1 MNKPTLASY
10 SHGSFAEAACG
21 LSGVALIARA
31 FRIHGYA
38 PRALERLGDPRK
50 CGTARS
56 VEPSITSPLSRLSP
70 VEEALVELGFVIGM
84 NHKVEI
90 SEIGDGYECVLDGYR
105 AVGTTW
111 AEAVVRASLVKSE
124 REQRPT

>member
-1 MNKPTLASY
+1 MNKPTLAYCSQ
-10 SHGSFAEAACG
+10 GSFAEAACG
-21 LSGVALIARA
+21 LSGLALVARA

-38 PRALERLGDPRK
+38 PRALERLGGPRNR
-50 CGTARS
+50 GTAHS
-56 VEPSITSPLSRLSP
+56 EPAITHPLGQLSP

-84 NHKVEI
+84 NHKVVV

-105 AVGTTW
+105 AVGTSW

-124 REQRPT
+124 RDQRPT